1 MWIQPSTLSA
11 TMLALPQRHC
21 WSAIMLAPG
30 DLVKVVADDFAV
42 KSFDAKG
49 WVGKVTEVRGE
60 PDAEE
65 WGACCELAWEE
76 PELVVAFSGL
86 PVTGYFEESEVR
98 RLDARGGSAPITEG
112 DRVKIIRDVTIKG
125 GVNAN
130 GRMGTVT
137 DAWVIC
143 ETDPACCCA
152 ELTTAPLT
160 VLLDPSIPTTGD
172 VDDDAADAAVLAYL
186 RNDEVEAVSLSV
198 SDTSPA

>member
-65 WGACCELAWEE
+65 WGACCELAWDE

-112 DRVKIIRDVTIKG
+112 DRVEIIRDVTIKG
-125 GVNAN
+125 RECKWTHGHRDGCV
-130 GRMGTVT
+130 GHMRDGP
-137 DAWVIC
+137 C
-143 ETDPACCCA
+143 
-152 ELTTAPLT
+152 
-160 VLLDPSIPTTGD
+160 VLLRGAHYCSTHSAPRSIDSNHG
-172 VDDDAADAAVLAYL
+172 
-186 RNDEVEAVSLSV
+186 
-198 SDTSPA
+198 